1 MHSLVAITNKL
12 ARRSFRRHDKDTVV
26 SYDHRWSVA
35 NGRGCTRPASN
46 QENIPPILK
55 LPAEVL
61 DHCWGYL
68 TRLDLLRVCRV
79 CRIFWYTSRSRIFK
93 SLIIKPLPKSTPVFR
108 RRVGFRFRKTQTNTT
123 EPFGIRLVSFY
134 LDPSARELWDM
145 VQTWVLQVAGQL
157 VVDRPREIS
166 FDAVFQVLPRSC
178 NLRRLVIDSMDLGR
192 EQCAALQSLP
202 ALETLKL
209 FGCYFL
215 SSSHF
220 QRPLKLKELMIAG
233 GLSYHPIDNHL
244 LYVLCNPAHLEKLTL
259 ADLSTTDIIDTILSG
274 LLSMGQFPRLT
285 YLDMIVGSRSC
296 SHFFKFLG
304 AVPSLTTLHIPP
316 GPPQSAKVIPS
327 HPLPALPS
335 FRSYDGHP
343 QLISHIVPGRP
354 VDNVCFV
361 LGVSVDDQSR
371 DCDTNHDFASVVL
384 DISRSSVPVTTLRIQ
399 YFMPTLYRLTTIA
412 DHLPDLQLLDLN
424 LIPISPPHTFVSDT
438 PA

>member
-1 MHSLVAITNKL
+1 MALV
-12 ARRSFRRHDKDTVV
+12 
-26 SYDHRWSVA
+26 Y
-35 NGRGCTRPASN
+35 
-46 QENIPPILK
+46 
-55 LPAEVL
+55 
-61 DHCWGYL
+61 
-68 TRLDLLRVCRV
+68 
-79 CRIFWYTSRSRIFK
+79 
-93 SLIIKPLPKSTPVFR
+93 
-108 RRVGFRFRKTQTNTT
+108 
-123 EPFGIRLVSFY
+123 
-134 LDPSARELWDM
+134 
-145 VQTWVLQVAGQL
+145 
-157 VVDRPREIS
+157 

-178 NLRRLVIDSMDLGR
+178 NLRCLVIDSMDLGR

-202 ALETLKL
+202 ALETLRL

-220 QRPLKLKELMIAG
+220 QCPLKLKELMIAG

-244 LYVLCNPAHLEKLTL
+244 LSVLCNPAHLEKLTL
-259 ADLSTTDIIDTILSG
+259 ADLGTTDIVYIILSG

-285 YLDMIVGSRSC
+285 YLDMTVGSRSC
-296 SHFFKFLG
+296 NHFFKFLE

-316 GPPQSAKVIPS
+316 RSAKVIPS

-354 VDNVCFV
+354 VDNVGFV

-371 DCDTNHDFASVVL
+371 DCDTNDYFASVVL

-412 DHLPDLQLLDLN
+412 NHLPDLQLLDLN
-424 LIPISPPHTFVSDT
+424 LISVSPQHTFVSDT